1 MLGICIEP
9 FVPYGALLSVTW
21 GALRGLGVPGV
32 AQHGM
37 VFAWLCLALI
47 GSAWLCLALHGFAWL
62 CLALLGSAWLCL
74 ALHGFAWLCLALL
87 GSAWLCL
94 ALLGSAWLCLDLL
107 GFAWLCLAF
116 TTCNQQ
122 LVMHVGKVKNQFAPK
137 NPTILIES

>member
-9 FVPYGALLSVTW
+9 VVPYGALLSVTL

-37 VFAWLCLALI
+37 V
-47 GSAWLCLALHGFAWL
+47 FAWL

-87 GSAWLCL
+87 GFAWLCL
-94 ALLGSAWLCLDLL
+94 ALLGFYNMQS
-107 GFAWLCLAF
+107 
-116 TTCNQQ
+116 
-122 LVMHVGKVKNQFAPK
+122 
-137 NPTILIES
+137 TIGNACW